1 MDNNQ
6 MEILVAIDRIKELS
20 QESTDKDIIIS
31 SEHALITLGILQDL
45 GFSKISI
52 DKYNNM

>member
-6 MEILVAIDRIKELS
+6 MEILEAIDRIKELS
-20 QESTDKDIIIS
+20 NEATEEDIIVS
-31 SEHALITLGILQDL
+31 SEAALITLGILLDL

-52 DKYNNM
+52 DQYNNM

>member
-6 MEILVAIDRIKELS
+6 MEILVAIDRINELS

-31 SEHALITLGILQDL
+31 SEHALITLGILQTL
-45 GFSKISI
+45 GFEHISI
-52 DKYNNM
+52 DQYENM